1 MRAVFGVLM
10 LLVVVAIVGVL
21 AKKQLSS
28 IPAPAPASATA
39 PSASPTGAPVLQG
52 TPQQQV
58 QQFRNAVQDSMQQA
72 SPAQDDSQ
80 K

>member
-1 MRAVFGVLM
+1 MRAIFGVLG

-21 AKKQLSS
+21 ARKQLGAAS
-28 IPAPAPASATA
+28 APAAVTA
-39 PSASPTGAPVLQG
+39 PAGAGTSVVVPSG

-58 QQFRNAVQDSMQQA
+58 QQTRQAVEGLMQQA
-72 SPAQDDSQ
+72 RPDPDA